1 MRSSVKTTLVALRW
15 KVVQRHSISLS
26 SLPALLPPMR
36 KGFTM
41 RHTELYRQQHA
52 AILELLHQLETNL
65 TPVKLK
71 EDSTEAWRI
80 LGDLSGKIVVHLAG
94 EDRWLY
100 PELRSCG
107 DVGAENMAT
116 SFAAEMGHIAERF
129 KAYAT
134 QWLAPNA
141 MRDEPQQFIDE
152 TREIARTLHDRMRR
166 EHTELYALADRLHS
180 KASQ

>member
-1 MRSSVKTTLVALRW
+1 
-15 KVVQRHSISLS
+15 
-26 SLPALLPPMR
+26 
-36 KGFTM
+36 M

-52 AILELLHQLETNL
+52 AIIELLRQLEQNL
-65 TPVKLK
+65 TPAQLVQ
-71 EDSTEAWRI
+71 DSTDAWRA
-80 LGDLSGKIVVHLAG
+80 LGELSGKIVVHLAG

-107 DVGAENMAT
+107 DASAEHMAS

-134 QWLAPNA
+134 HWLTPNA
-141 MRDEPQQFIDE
+141 MRDQPQAFIDE

-166 EHTELYALADRLHS
+166 EHVELYALADRLH
-180 KASQ
+180 A